1 MDESRMGK
9 LREDNEIAF
18 LRADVCISSPES
30 FSIEEKTRI
39 CEEMSSSNK
48 AIEDAM
54 RADFE
59 SHEPKHRAA
68 LLDMLCESGQMTPE
82 WWCELLLGKTPE
94 ALDDVPDL

>member
-9 LREDNEIAF
+9 LWEDNEIAF
-18 LRADVCISSPES
+18 LCADVCLSSPES
-30 FSIEEKTRI
+30 FNIEEKAQI

-48 AIEDAM
+48 AIEDAI

-59 SHEPKHRAA
+59 SLEPEDRAV

-82 WWCELLLGKTPE
+82 WWCELLLGE
-94 ALDDVPDL
+94 MPDSLEDIF

>member
-1 MDESRMGK
+1 MDESQMGK

-18 LRADVCISSPES
+18 LRADVCLSSPES
-30 FSIEEKTRI
+30 FSIEEKARI

-59 SHEPKHRAA
+59 SLKLEHRAA

-82 WWCELLLGKTPE
+82 WWCELLLGE
-94 ALDDVPDL
+94 MPDSLEDIF